1 MDMAEAR
8 SRLALSEVRASVK
21 RMQTE
26 GEKLVARIRR
36 DAKTFAT
43 RSRQENIDGLLK
55 DARRVQTDVRKRV
68 ESALK
73 ELDEQR
79 TRIVASLEE
88 QVTKL
93 IETVVGRLNLAKQDD
108 VAELRSRIAELERRV
123 DALGKSKEKAA

>member
-1 MDMAEAR
+1 
-8 SRLALSEVRASVK
+8 
-21 RMQTE
+21 MQTE

-43 RSRQENIDGLLK
+43 RSRRENLDGLLK

-79 TRIVASLEE
+79 TRIVTSLEE
-88 QVTKL
+88 QATRL
-93 IETVVGRLNLAKQDD
+93 IEGVVSRLNVAKQDD
-108 VAELRSRIAELERRV
+108 VAELRGLIVELGRRV
-123 DALGKSKEKAA
+123 DALDKALDKALTKAKEKEKAA

>member
-1 MDMAEAR
+1 MAEAR
-8 SRLALSEVRASVK
+8 SRLALSEMRASVK

-36 DAKTFAT
+36 DATTFAT
-43 RSRQENIDGLLK
+43 RSRRENIDGLLK

-93 IETVVGRLNLAKQDD
+93 IEGVVARLNVAKQDD
-108 VAELRSRIAELERRV
+108 VVELRRRVAELERRLN
-123 DALGKSKEKAA
+123 ALDKAKDKEKAA

>member
-1 MDMAEAR
+1 MAEAK

-43 RSRQENIDGLLK
+43 RSRQENLDGLLK
-55 DARRVQTDVRKRV
+55 DARRVQNDVRKRV

-73 ELDEQR
+73 DLDEQR
-79 TRIVASLEE
+79 TRIVSSLEE
-88 QVTKL
+88 QATKL
-93 IETVVGRLNLAKQDD
+93 IETVVARLKLAKQDE
-108 VAELRSRIAELERRV
+108 VAQLRSRVEELERRLG
-123 DALGKSKEKAA
+123 ALDKAKEKAA